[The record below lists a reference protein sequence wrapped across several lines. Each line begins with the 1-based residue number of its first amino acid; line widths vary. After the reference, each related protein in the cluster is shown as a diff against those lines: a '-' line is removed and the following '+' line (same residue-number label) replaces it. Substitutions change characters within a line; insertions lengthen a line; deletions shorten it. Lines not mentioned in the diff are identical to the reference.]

1 MSDELMHLPRV
12 TGLLVIEVR
21 ESNPNGDPDNEGE
34 PRMRGHNERG
44 VISGVSF
51 KRKLRDLVEAKDGPV
66 WHHLAKELKISEA
79 VGEFQVLESRGRN
92 RSEIGAMNKALFQ
105 STYWDARLFGTTFL
119 ESIKEDK
126 SKKPQDVEHFIRSG
140 VVQFS
145 NGLSVA
151 PIRIHRQ
158 TNTNKAGVQEGKDR
172 GMAPLGYRVVEH
184 GVYVMPFFVNP
195 TAAGKSG
202 CDVTDINLLKFL
214 IPHAYRNTA
223 SVARPFVEI
232 RHAWYAEHK
241 GALGSCPDSLI
252 LEGLTPRKKD
262 PATKDQASTSIS
274 EYDIPTTLTDAVR
287 ARLGTFDDL
296 CAKNWA

>member
-1 MSDELMHLPRV
+1 MSNELMTLPRV

-66 WHHLAKELKISEA
+66 WMHLASELGIDERKA
-79 VGEFQVLESRGRN
+79 EFEVLESRGRD
-92 RSEIGAMNKALFQ
+92 RIAIGNMKKADFQ
-105 STYWDARLFGTTFL
+105 KAYWDARLFGTTFL

-126 SKKPQDVEHFIRSG
+126 SKDVEHFIRCG

-172 GMAPLGYRVVEH
+172 GMAPLGYRIVEH
-184 GVYVMPFFVNP
+184 GIYVMPFFVNP
-195 TAAGKSG
+195 TAALKSG
-202 CDVTDINLLKFL
+202 CKPVDLELLKKL
-214 IPHAYRNTA
+214 IPIAYPQTA
-223 SVARPFVEI
+223 SAVRPLVET
-232 RHAWYAEHK
+232 RHAWWIEHK
-241 GALGSCPDSLI
+241 SPLGSCSDFALI
-252 LEGLTPRKKD
+252 DALTPKKKEKPD
-262 PATKDQASTSIS
+262 EASSGID
-274 EYDIPTTLTDAVR
+274 EYDVPNGLPDELKSRVASIK
-287 ARLGTFDDL
+287 DL
-296 CAKNWA
+296 MNG

>member
-195 TAAGKSG
+195 TAALKSG
-202 CDVTDINLLKFL
+202 CKPIDLELLKKL
-214 IPHAYRNTA
+214 IPIAYPQTA
-223 SVARPFVEI
+223 SAVRPLVET
-232 RHAWYAEHK
+232 RHAWWIEHK
-241 GALGSCPDSLI
+241 SPLGSCSDFALI
-252 LEGLTPRKKD
+252 DALTPKKKEN
-262 PATKDQASTSIS
+262 AGEASSGIDEYNIPNGLPEELKSRVTSI
-274 EYDIPTTLTDAVR
+274 TD
-287 ARLGTFDDL
+287 LMNG
-296 CAKNWA
+296 

>member
-1 MSDELMHLPRV
+1 MSNLHRG
-12 TGLLVIEVR
+12 TGLLVIEVQN
-21 ESNPNGDPDNEGE
+21 SNPNGDPDAESE
-34 PRMRGHNERG
+34 PRTLDGDGRGL
-44 VISGVSF
+44 ISPVSF
-51 KRKLRDLVEAKDGPV
+51 KRKIRDLVADESGPAFAIASDV
-66 WHHLAKELKISEA
+66 LKLKSSGNNFEI
-79 VGEFQVLESRGRN
+79 LESRGR
-92 RSEIGAMNKALFQ
+92 SLKDIATLDEQ
-105 STYWDARLFGTTFL
+105 SFKKKYWDARVFGNTTL
-119 ESIKEDK
+119 ESMQAAKVKGDAK
-126 SKKPQDVEHFIRSG
+126 DHFIQTG
-140 VVQFS
+140 VVQFGPGIS
-145 NGLSVA
+145 IS
-151 PIRIHRQ
+151 PIDVIRL
-158 TNTNKAGVQEGKDR
+158 TMTNKAGVEGDKDR
-172 GMAPLGYRVVEH
+172 GMAPLAWRAVRH
-184 GVYVMPFFVNP
+184 AVYTMPFFVNP